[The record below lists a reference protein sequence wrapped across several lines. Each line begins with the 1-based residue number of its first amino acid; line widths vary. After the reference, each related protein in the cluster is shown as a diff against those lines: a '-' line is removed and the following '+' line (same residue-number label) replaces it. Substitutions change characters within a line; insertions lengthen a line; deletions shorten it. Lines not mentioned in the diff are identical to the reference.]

1 MAAILVFMGQIGFG
15 EQTNLGPILLLAL
28 FGLILSVVGFFIVIA
43 LSLGHQNYIMNVV
56 VILCCWGKSEFYRDW
71 KKPVHYKEWHRL
83 FFEITIALFAA
94 LSLFYIFLAWFS
106 LEVFVERPIYAAP
119 FIIIWVVI
127 FALIEK
133 LYRWKWKGEFE
144 NRKEVI
150 KRLFPRF
157 QTKID
162 DPRQEA
168 NDIGQIIAKLCRQE
182 RKSS

>member
-83 FFEITIALFAA
+83 FLKSLLLSLQLSHCSIYFWLGSLLKYSSSVRSMLRH
-94 LSLFYIFLAWFS
+94 LSLFGWLFLHLLKSYIDGNGKGNSKTARKLSRDYFH
-106 LEVFVERPIYAAP
+106 VF
-119 FIIIWVVI
+119 
-127 FALIEK
+127 K
-133 LYRWKWKGEFE
+133 QK
-144 NRKEVI
+144 
-150 KRLFPRF
+150 
-157 QTKID
+157 
-162 DPRQEA
+162 
-168 NDIGQIIAKLCRQE
+168 
-182 RKSS
+182 